1 VLSPPESA
9 TGRVKLKLCNADGSA
24 THRLV
29 TRREG
34 DVFKQARRVDWGDE
48 F

>member
-1 VLSPPESA
+1 M
-9 TGRVKLKLCNADGSA
+9 A

-34 DVFKQARRVDWGDE
+34 DVFKRARRVDWGDTVE
-48 F
+48 GA